1 MSEVSSKTKVLSSI
15 IIGVSIILTAYV
27 FMKGYKERNAKADVI
42 NVTGMGSKDFDSDLI
57 VWRGS
62 FSKMNI
68 NLQSAMADL
77 ETDRNKIK
85 GYLVG
90 KGIPENN
97 IVFSAIDINKDFDE
111 IRNENGYVVSSIFRG
126 YSLGQTVTIES
137 NEVDK
142 VEQISRE
149 VSELINSGVEFY
161 SDAPEF
167 YYTKLAELKIQMV
180 SEATADARV
189 RAEKIAESAGSSLG
203 DLKSADMGIF
213 QIVGQ
218 NSNEDYSWGG
228 TFNTSSRKKTA
239 SITMTL
245 TFNID

>member
-1 MSEVSSKTKVLSSI
+1 MTEVSSKTKVISSI

-90 KGIPENN
+90 KGIPEAN

-149 VSELINSGVEFY
+149 VSELINAGVEFY

-189 RAEKIAESAGSSLG
+189 RAEKIAESAGSKLG

-228 TFNTSSRKKTA
+228 TFNTASRKKTA

>member
-1 MSEVSSKTKVLSSI
+1 MTEVSSKTKVISSI

-90 KGIPENN
+90 KGISEAN

-189 RAEKIAESAGSSLG
+189 RAEKIAESAGSKLG

>member
-1 MSEVSSKTKVLSSI
+1 MTEVSSKTKVLSSI

-68 NLQSAMADL
+68 NLQSAMSEL

-85 GYLVG
+85 SYLVG
-90 KGIPENN
+90 KGIPEAN

-180 SEATADARV
+180 AEATADARV

>member
-90 KGIPENN
+90 KGIPEAN

-189 RAEKIAESAGSSLG
+189 RAEKIAESAGSALG